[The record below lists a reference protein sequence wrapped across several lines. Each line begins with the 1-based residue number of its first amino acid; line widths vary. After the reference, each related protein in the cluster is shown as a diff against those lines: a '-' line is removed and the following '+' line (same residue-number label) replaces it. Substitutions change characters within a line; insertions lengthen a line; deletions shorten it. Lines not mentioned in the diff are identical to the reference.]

1 MDAAHSPAAPDS
13 QETLNTRI
21 AEWRHYVQRRDA
33 IGADVDELESH
44 LRDQIDDLMAGGRLA
59 PDEAFLVAVGRL
71 GRLDDLSREFAR
83 EHSDRLW
90 KQLVL
95 PEPARHGRAGLL
107 LALVLAVAGALLIK
121 LPALFGAAPD
131 EVLRNAAVLGL
142 AAPAAYFLIRRSAS
156 WAILVTVGASFA
168 AAALVLNLYPFTW
181 GDDTLMLA
189 ALHSVVALWLVIG
202 IVYTGGAWRVHGM
215 DFVRFTGEWV
225 AYMALLAL
233 GGAVLAGLTV
243 GVFSAVGA
251 DATSFVTDWLIPCGA
266 AGAVVIAAWLVEAKQ
281 SVIENIAPVLTKVFT
296 PLFTALLLAFIVASG
311 VQLASGAL
319 IDGSREILIVFD
331 AVLVIV
337 VGLLLYAIS
346 ARGSEARPG
355 WFDTLQIVMV
365 CAAIVVDLVVL
376 SAMIGRIG
384 TYGTSPNKLAS
395 LGLNLILLINLAG
408 SLGLQLRFVRG
419 RSTLAA
425 LERWQ
430 TIFLPVLLV
439 WAALVVVVFPPA
451 FAFA

>member
-1 MDAAHSPAAPDS
+1 MSNSSPLASDDHDALES
-13 QETLNTRI
+13 RI
-21 AEWRHYVQRRDA
+21 GEWRRYVQPREA
-33 IGADVDELESH
+33 IGTDVDELESH
-44 LRDQIDDLMAGGRLA
+44 LRDQVDDLMTAGRLSA
-59 PDEAFLVAVGRL
+59 DEAFLVAVGRL

-95 PEPARHGRAGLL
+95 PAPARSGRTGLML
-107 LALVLAVAGALLIK
+107 CLALAVLGAVLVK

-131 EVLRNAAVLGL
+131 AVLRNVAVLAL
-142 AAPAAYFLIRRSAS
+142 AAPAAYFLIRRGSS
-156 WAILVTVGASFA
+156 WAIVSVVAASFTA
-168 AAALVLNLYPFTW
+168 TALVLNLYPFGA
-181 GDDTLMLA
+181 GDDTLPLA
-189 ALHSVVALWLVIG
+189 AAHAIVALWLVIG
-202 IVYTGGAWRVHGM
+202 IAYTDGSWRLRGM

-251 DATSFVTDWLIPCGA
+251 DAAPFVTDWLVPCGA
-266 AGAVVIAAWLVEAKQ
+266 AGAVVVAAWLVEAKQ

-311 VQLASGAL
+311 VQLASGTL

-346 ARGSEARPG
+346 ARGSDARPG
-355 WFDTLQIVMV
+355 WFDTLQIVLV
-365 CAAIVVDLVVL
+365 CAAIVVDVVVL

-384 TYGTSPNKLAS
+384 VYGTSPN
-395 LGLNLILLINLAG
+395 G
-408 SLGLQLRFVRG
+408 SP
-419 RSTLAA
+419 RSA
-425 LERWQ
+425 
-430 TIFLPVLLV
+430 
-439 WAALVVVVFPPA
+439 
-451 FAFA
+451 